1 MVRGMRRLLLIG
13 AAGAFVGRALAARLI
28 LLKLRR
34 DLVKLNAGDYGP
46 VLAAFADDA
55 VLHFNEGAHRWS
67 GDHRGKPAI
76 EQFLRDF
83 TRVGLQ
89 GELERV
95 WISGPPWALTL
106 VGRFND
112 EARAP
117 DGEQIYANQA
127 VLVVRTRWGKVVEQ
141 WDFFRDTVRMGTLE
155 QRLQEL
161 GIESVAA

>member
-1 MVRGMRRLLLIG
+1 MRALLIG
-13 AAGAFVGRALAARLI
+13 AVGALVGRALAARLV
-28 LLKLRR
+28 LFKLRR
-34 DLVKLNAGDYGP
+34 DLVKLNEGDCGP

-76 EQFLRDF
+76 ERFLRDF
-83 TRVGLQ
+83 TRAGLQ
-89 GELERV
+89 GELDRV

-112 EARAP
+112 EARGP
-117 DGEQIYANQA
+117 DGEQIYANEA
-127 VLVVRTRWGKVVEQ
+127 VLVARTRWGKVVEQ
-141 WDFFRDTVRMGTLE
+141 WDFFRDTVRMGALE

-161 GIESVAA
+161 GIESVAV